1 MAFVPV
7 EEAIEVF
14 RRGGMVIL
22 VDDETRE
29 NEGDLAIAA
38 EHISPQAILFMI
50 RHGGGLIC
58 APIVGQRLD
67 ELRIPLMVQE
77 GESSALFGTAF
88 TVSVDYRHGT
98 TSGVSAQDRAATV
111 RALLDPRTRPEDL
124 ARPGHVF
131 PLRYRE
137 GGVLVRSGHTE
148 ASVDLAR
155 LAGLYPA
162 AVICEVLG
170 PDGAPARGEVLQ
182 AFAARHRIPM
192 LSITALIAYRRR
204 HERLVE
210 RTAEAHLPTPFGVF
224 RAMLYRN
231 RVDGREHLALVL
243 GDPASSPTLVRVHDE
258 CLTGDVLGSLR
269 CDCGEQLR
277 QAMRLIG
284 EHGQGVLIY
293 LAQEGRG
300 IGLTNKI
307 RAYALQEQGWDT
319 VEANRRLGLL
329 PDARAHWVAAQIL
342 RDLGIRQVR
351 LLTNNP
357 QKIQAL
363 EEGGIRVVERI
374 PLRAP
379 ETPENRLYLRAKRER
394 LGHWL

>member
-22 VDDETRE
+22 VDDENRE

-38 EHISPQAILFMI
+38 EHISPQAVLFMI

-58 APIVGQRLD
+58 VPIVGQRLD
-67 ELRIPLMVQE
+67 ELRIPLMVRE
-77 GESSALFGTAF
+77 GEGSALFGTAF

-111 RALLDPRTRPEDL
+111 RALLDPRTQPEDL

-137 GGVLVRSGHTE
+137 GGVLVRPGHTE

-192 LSITALIAYRRR
+192 LSIAALIAYRRR

-224 RAMLYRN
+224 RAVLYRN

-243 GDPASSPTLVRVHDE
+243 GDPASGPALVRVHDE

-284 EHGQGVLIY
+284 EQGRGVLIY
-293 LAQEGRG
+293 LAHEGRG
-300 IGLTNKI
+300 VGLTNKI

-319 VEANRRLGLL
+319 VEANRRLGLP

-379 ETPENRLYLRAKRER
+379 ETPENRLYLQAKRER